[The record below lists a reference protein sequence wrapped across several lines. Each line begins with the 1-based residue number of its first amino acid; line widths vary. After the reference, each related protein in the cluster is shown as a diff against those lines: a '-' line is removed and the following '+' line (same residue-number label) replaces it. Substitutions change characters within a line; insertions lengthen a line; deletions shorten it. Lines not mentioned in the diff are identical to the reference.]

1 VADLEGRGFEL
12 VTHNLL
18 KEAPPRELL
27 SRLIDEHGVA
37 AVLNPRS
44 PAFKERGLGERT
56 PSKSEAI
63 ELILEDANLL
73 KRPLVLKGKKAVFG
87 FAPSEYDS
95 L

>member
-1 VADLEGRGFEL
+1 M
-12 VTHNLL
+12 
-18 KEAPPRELL
+18 
-27 SRLIDEHGVA
+27 
-37 AVLNPRS
+37 LNPRS
-44 PAFKERGLGERT
+44 PAFKARGLDQRT

-87 FAPSEYDS
+87 FAPAEYDS